1 MNLRDIP
8 MGEIIPQQPPF
19 VMVDHL
25 LSFDE
30 QETETSFLVTLDNL
44 FCHEG
49 SFSASGIIENMA
61 QTCAAR
67 IGYYNKYV
75 LHRDVMI
82 GYIGAVKALKVHRN
96 PAIGEEIRTRIEVLS
111 EALGM
116 TLVKA
121 EVRGADNVICA
132 ECEMKIAIADTSAQP
147 AS

>member
-1 MNLRDIP
+1 

-25 LSFDE
+25 LTFDE
-30 QETETSFLVTLDNL
+30 QVTETSFIVTLDNL

-67 IGYYNKYV
+67 IGYYNKYI

-82 GYIGAVKALKVHRN
+82 GYIGAVKALKVLRN
-96 PAIGEEIRTRIEVLS
+96 PSIGEEIRTRIEVLS

-116 TLVKA
+116 TLVRA
-121 EVRGADNVICA
+121 EVRGADKELCA
-132 ECEMKIAIADTSAQP
+132 ECEMKIAIADTSAQSP
-147 AS
+147 N